1 MTLVDTVTALSER
14 WLRERT
20 FELVVAPAIA
30 DLQFDEAAAGVER
43 ARNAAAVISAFVWGV
58 YEDLTS
64 DPGSLVTFAGLTFI
78 PAAYYTLLIVICAP
92 LGEYPFSTSAGRL
105 GVGAIIVAL
114 SLGPVVACY
123 WPDRPQRRI
132 PTDTP

>member
-1 MTLVDTVTALSER
+1 MTLVETVTALSER

-30 DLQFDEAAAGVER
+30 DLQFDEAAAGLGR
-43 ARNAAAVISAFVWGV
+43 ARNAGAVISAFAWGV

-64 DPGSLVTFAGLTFI
+64 DPGSFVTFVALTCI
-78 PAAYYTLLIVICAP
+78 PAAYYTLLILVCAP
-92 LGEYPFSTSAGRL
+92 LPFSTNASRL
-105 GVGAIIVAL
+105 GVGAIIVIM

-123 WPDRPQRRI
+123 WPERPQRRI